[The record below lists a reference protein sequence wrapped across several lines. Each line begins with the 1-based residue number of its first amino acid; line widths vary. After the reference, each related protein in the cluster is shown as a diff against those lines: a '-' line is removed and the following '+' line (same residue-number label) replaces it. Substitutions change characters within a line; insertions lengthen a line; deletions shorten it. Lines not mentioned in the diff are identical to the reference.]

1 VVFIDKA
8 FLHHAW
14 IQDWYGWRGYKTG
27 TDELLVSS
35 EDKYEKWTA
44 DVSST
49 TLNISL
55 RHYLSWRVR
64 STHTRSYRG
73 ERVY

>member
-35 EDKYEKWTA
+35 EDKM
-44 DVSST
+44 
-49 TLNISL
+49 
-55 RHYLSWRVR
+55 R
-64 STHTRSYRG
+64 SGLQMWALPH
-73 ERVY
+73 